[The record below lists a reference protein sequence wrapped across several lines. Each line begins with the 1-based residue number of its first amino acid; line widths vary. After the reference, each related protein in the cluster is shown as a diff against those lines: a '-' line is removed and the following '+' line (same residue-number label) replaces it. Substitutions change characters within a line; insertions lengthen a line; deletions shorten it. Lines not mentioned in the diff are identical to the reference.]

1 MRIAVIGAT
10 GGTGSAVVE
19 QALGHGHDVT
29 ALTRDPARMP
39 LSHARLATVAADVR
53 DLESLRAVVPGH
65 DAVVSAIGDKPAR
78 EVDLYSA
85 GISNVLYAM
94 AESGVDRLV
103 AMSAAGT
110 FHRSDPNLS
119 RGYKL
124 MMLAALRGLYD
135 DLERMEERIMASSL
149 EWVIVRPSGLTDGP
163 QTGDYRV
170 GLDGRPLAAGGRISR
185 ADVAAFMLKAAE
197 TDGWVRKAVSLSY

>member
-10 GGTGSAVVE
+10 GRTGGSVV
-19 QALGHGHDVT
+19 QQSLGHGHQVT
-29 ALTRDPARMP
+29 ALTRDPARMTTAHP
-39 LSHARLATVAADVR
+39 RLEVVTADVR
-53 DLESLRAVVPGH
+53 ELETLRAALPGH
-65 DAVVSAIGDKPAR
+65 DAVITAIGDKPAR
-78 EVDLYSA
+78 QVDLYSA

-94 AESGVDRLV
+94 AEFDVPRLV
-103 AMSAAGT
+103 VMSAAGT

-135 DLERMEERIMASSL
+135 DLERMEERVMASSL
-149 EWVIVRPSGLTDGP
+149 DWVIVRPSGLTDDP
-163 QTGDYRV
+163 QTGDYRI

-185 ADVAAFMLKAAE
+185 PDVAAFMLKAAE
-197 TDGWVRKAVSLSY
+197 TDAWVRKAVSLSY